1 MASFV
6 NIVPFEDELWVEL
19 WVELVTEMVDA
30 DRACKIEC
38 VKTEGEA

>member
-6 NIVPFEDELWVEL
+6 NIVAFEDEL

-30 DRACKIEC
+30 DRACKMEC